1 MGCGCKGTPL
11 QRVEIRIT
19 SVGWNRLMKS
29 ELAVV
34 DSFIFQTLG
43 VRPTTPEERI
53 SLYTQ
58 AKQV

>member
-19 SVGWNRLMKS
+19 SVGWNKLMRS

-34 DSFIFQTLG
+34 DSFIFQKLN
-43 VRPTTPEERI
+43 VKPTSMEERI
-53 SLYTQ
+53 TLYTQ

>member
-1 MGCGCKGTPL
+1 MPCGCKASPIK
-11 QRVEIRIT
+11 RVEIRIT
-19 SVGWNRLMKS
+19 SVGWNKLMRS

-34 DSFIFQTLG
+34 DSFIFQKLNVSPSTM
-43 VRPTTPEERI
+43 EERI